1 MSIRTFLSHI
11 PPDSVVSRL
20 ASPTKIFYPLFF
32 SVAILLVENIYVNF
46 FIVLFVSAILFGVIK
61 PGGSTVKMFTIGWF
75 LLSISMSFFYLV
87 LSDIPG
93 NVIYQI
99 GPFQLFAG
107 VQIGPLLIVD
117 RAAYLLT
124 TMLLRFLALFYVSA
138 ILLTTINQG
147 DVIATTEWLRFP
159 WAVSFML
166 ALGFRS
172 MIWFLEDMSTT
183 REALQSR
190 GMDFKK
196 GGPIRR
202 LRNYLSMFIPLV
214 SLSIRR
220 IPVIS
225 YAVESRA
232 FEPSFKRSKVKF
244 YAPNLCRIDYAT
256 IATCILIGCI
266 TLYLKISG
274 QFIMGYPF

>member
-1 MSIRTFLSHI
+1 VSMRTFLSHI

-32 SVAILLVENIYVNF
+32 SVIILLVQNIYVNAL
-46 FIVLFVSAILFGVIK
+46 ILVVVSAILFGVVK
-61 PGGSTVKMFTIGWF
+61 PGIQTVKMFTIGWV
-75 LLSISMSFFYLV
+75 LLSISMTLFYLV

-93 NVIYQI
+93 TVVYQI
-99 GPFQLFAG
+99 GPL
-107 VQIGPLLIVD
+107 QISD

-124 TMLLRFLALFYVSA
+124 VMLLRFLSMFYMSA
-138 ILLTTINQG
+138 ILLTSINQG
-147 DVIATTEWLRFP
+147 DILSTAEWLRFP

-183 REALQSR
+183 TEALQSR

-202 LRNYLSMFIPLV
+202 LRNYLSMFVPLI

-220 IPVIS
+220 IPVIT

-232 FEPSFKRSKVKF
+232 FKPSFARAKVKF
-244 YAPNLCRIDYAT
+244 YNAKLHRIDYA
-256 IATCILIGCI
+256 IIITCFLAGLLL
-266 TLYLKISG
+266 LYLKITN
-274 QFIMGYPF
+274 QIILGYPF